1 MCHSLATAASGMFW
15 GTVQCTRWPYPVSS
29 SVVLVAWE
37 WRLVSYCSCTEDVTS
52 VKYRSLAKEQKVSCK
67 VKDVCSFTF
76 NSLYIHVCQRLCTYV
91 TQNWHL
97 YTCRGPHNGLWCICS
112 AQSGNL
118 RNLEIALHVL
128 RILRLRSNLE
138 IVQVTHAHYS

>member
-1 MCHSLATAASGMFW
+1 MYNINFGSVIACFRNLSAMCYSLATAASGMFW

-52 VKYRSLAKEQKVSCK
+52 VKYRCLAKEQKVSCK

-76 NSLYIHVCQRLCTYV
+76 NSLYIHVCKSYVHMSPKIGTCIHAEGHIMVCGVYSATY
-91 TQNWHL
+91 HS
-97 YTCRGPHNGLWCICS
+97 PKS
-112 AQSGNL
+112 
-118 RNLEIALHVL
+118 
-128 RILRLRSNLE
+128 RS
-138 IVQVTHAHYS
+138 Q